1 MKDTINQYEVR
12 TVDSDHMENFFI
24 IRAKDESGAFDAL
37 SSLTHS
43 TYEFVSITLTL
54 EDVPPLDDMSIE
66 EFNKITNSNRCLHIS
81 HKNDLDDV
89 RQGKSNE

>member
-1 MKDTINQYEVR
+1 MKGIINQYEIR
-12 TVDSDHMENFFI
+12 TVDSNSMENFFI

-43 TYEFVSITLTL
+43 TYEFVGITLTL
-54 EDVPPLDDMSIE
+54 EDVPPLDDMSVE
-66 EFNKITNSNRCLHIS
+66 KFNKITNANRCLHVS

-89 RQGKSNE
+89 RQR

>member
-1 MKDTINQYEVR
+1 MKDIINQYEIR
-12 TVDSDHMENFFI
+12 TVDSNSMENFFI

-37 SSLTHS
+37 FSLTYT
-43 TYEFVSITLTL
+43 TYDFVGITLTL
-54 EDVPPLDDMSIE
+54 EDVLPLDDMSVE

-89 RQGKSNE
+89 RQR